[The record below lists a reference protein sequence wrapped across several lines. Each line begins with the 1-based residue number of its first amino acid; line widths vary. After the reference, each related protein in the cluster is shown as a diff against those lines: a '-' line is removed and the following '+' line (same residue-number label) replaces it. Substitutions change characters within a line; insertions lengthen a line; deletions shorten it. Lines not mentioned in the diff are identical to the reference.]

1 LCHPVLCYN
10 ESMLKISPKSLDLYF
25 ECPKCFWQLKRE
37 NIKRPGQFPYELNI
51 EVDEVLKQEFD
62 HYRKTKKKHPLLQAN
77 NIPGEL
83 FNNQT
88 LLNKW
93 RSKGLAHIEDKVQIY
108 GLIDDII
115 DFGKGKLAPFDY
127 KSTGKDLTKITDR
140 FQLQMD
146 LYTYL
151 LEQNGYST
159 PRKGIMAF
167 YLVDKNNVF
176 EDKLPFR
183 KEIKVIDTDPTY
195 IKKLFKEVVSFL
207 KQEQPLNHS
216 EECEYGAWLKTQ

>member
-1 LCHPVLCYN
+1 
-10 ESMLKISPKSLDLYF
+10 
-25 ECPKCFWQLKRE
+25 
-37 NIKRPGQFPYELNI
+37 
-51 EVDEVLKQEFD
+51 
-62 HYRKTKKKHPLLQAN
+62 
-77 NIPGEL
+77 
-83 FNNQT
+83 

-93 RSKGLAHIEDKVQIY
+93 RFKGLAHIEDKVQIY